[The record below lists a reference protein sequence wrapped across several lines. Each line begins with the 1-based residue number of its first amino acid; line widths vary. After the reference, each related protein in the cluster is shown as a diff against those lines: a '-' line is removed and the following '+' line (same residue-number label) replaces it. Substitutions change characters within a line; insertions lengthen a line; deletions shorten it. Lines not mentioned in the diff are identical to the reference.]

1 MEMNTP
7 RASYDG
13 TPAEGA
19 RKFTGRA
26 ASIGSLN
33 KPRSPN
39 PQMPSSRTRGEASG
53 DVTPRTSG
61 VPTSF
66 GPDSAERSR
75 SARRQ
80 KPDEAD
86 NEPQGGGDPGEQVD
100 FSDGEAQ
107 QEHPPDEEFEGEE
120 GIP

>member
-26 ASIGSLN
+26 ASTGSLN
-33 KPRSPN
+33 RPRSPKM
-39 PQMPSSRTRGEASG
+39 QRTSSRTRGEASA
-53 DVTPRTSG
+53 DTTPKTSG

-80 KPDEAD
+80 KPEEVEV
-86 NEPQGGGDPGEQVD
+86 EPQGGGDPGEQ
-100 FSDGEAQ
+100 
-107 QEHPPDEEFEGEE
+107 
-120 GIP
+120 